1 MIGGNGG
8 RRLMVLGLDL
18 TVMVG
23 VYSVIG
29 ARRLTRDQHGEQN
42 QQGQHADTQASLSFD
57 GEPP

>member
-1 MIGGNGG
+1 
-8 RRLMVLGLDL
+8 MVLGLDL

-29 ARRLTRDQHGEQN
+29 ARRSTRDQHGEQN